1 MPKSVAG
8 HVARA
13 AVSTG
18 RATTSVVKGVHSE
31 LPIPQAPSWGGYWN
45 WVSATVILAFVL
57 YTAQKGT
64 LGTWVSFF
72 GWNPQPAPTTT
83 SAASTT
89 GQTSTA
95 ANPNVGTVVGAG
107 VAGSSGLNLNNPFA
121 GIPGL
126 GQEFQSLLPGNSN
139 GAATQSTPGQANPI
153 PGLSGIGA
161 WLKSITGV
169 GQ

>member
-1 MPKSVAG
+1 MPKSVAD

-13 AVSTG
+13 AVSAG
-18 RATTSVVKGVHSE
+18 RATTSIAKGVHSE

-45 WVSATVILAFVL
+45 WVSATVIIAFIM

-64 LGTWVSFF
+64 LPQWVTFF
-72 GWNPQPAPTTT
+72 GWNPQPAPTT
-83 SAASTT
+83 ASTT

-107 VAGSSGLNLNNPFA
+107 NGQPGLNLNNPFA

-126 GQEFQSLLPGNSN
+126 GGGFQTLLPGNSN
-139 GAATQSTPGQANPI
+139 STTSSTPPATTGQATINPFAQWVS
-153 PGLSGIGA
+153 PF
-161 WLKSITGV
+161 LKSLGINN
-169 GQ
+169 Q